1 MQPTIEQI
9 TAMLI
14 RNHLFQGLSPEKM
27 QIVVSNLQVL
37 DVPADQV
44 VCEQGQPPAAFYF
57 VLSGR
62 LKVTRY
68 SKTTHQEEMLGFLDE
83 GDFFGHDLFQEN
95 HPYQVSVD
103 AVTDSVLLVLDMAHA
118 RDLFEQVP
126 ELIPRMRM
134 LIESHNLQMRVPL
147 NWVNPEEFVYYI
159 ARKHVIFL
167 WGRLL
172 PWLFIGGIL
181 LGLMAALLQIPHML
195 VLQMVIG
202 ILLVVIAA
210 VLVWSYID
218 WSNDYC
224 IVTGRRVVYQE
235 KIVLLYDSRLET
247 PLEQIQSMKVD
258 TSQLGRIFH
267 YGNLNIR
274 SFTGTIL
281 FQGIRQPQD
290 VVNLIQEMQKRS
302 QSSLRQAELRQIE
315 DVLKQRIG
323 LVPPR
328 PPAPPKPDAQPK
340 GAQITRI
347 QKFMADLF
355 HLRYEYGD
363 TIQYRTH
370 WWILVRRIW
379 FLTLLLLTVLGL
391 MGYLLVN
398 SVTGQLKGFPVTGGF
413 FGLCVVLVVVFAGW
427 LYNYIDWHNDIYI
440 INNEQVVDINKKPL
454 GNEEKKV
461 APIKN
466 ILSVEYK
473 RLGVIGLI
481 LNFGTVYIRV
491 GESTF
496 TFDDVFN
503 PSEVQRDLFHRIS
516 QRNLKERQMQG
527 EAERQRIADWIST
540 YHRITRPR

>member
-1 MQPTIEQI
+1 
-9 TAMLI
+9 
-14 RNHLFQGLSPEKM
+14 
-27 QIVVSNLQVL
+27 
-37 DVPADQV
+37 
-44 VCEQGQPPAAFYF
+44 
-57 VLSGR
+57 
-62 LKVTRY
+62 
-68 SKTTHQEEMLGFLDE
+68 
-83 GDFFGHDLFQEN
+83 
-95 HPYQVSVD
+95 
-103 AVTDSVLLVLDMAHA
+103 LVA
-118 RDLFEQVP
+118 
-126 ELIPRMRM
+126 
-134 LIESHNLQMRVPL
+134 
-147 NWVNPEEFVYYI
+147 
-159 ARKHVIFL
+159 
-167 WGRLL
+167 
-172 PWLFIGGIL
+172 
-181 LGLMAALLQIPHML
+181 
-195 VLQMVIG
+195 
-202 ILLVVIAA
+202 IAA
-210 VLVWSYID
+210 VLVWTYID

-235 KIVLLYDSRLET
+235 KIILLYDSRLES

-258 TSQLGRIFH
+258 STQLGRIFH
-267 YGNLNIR
+267 YGDLTIR

-281 FQGIRQPQD
+281 FKGIRQPQD
-290 VVNLIQEMQKRS
+290 VVNLIQEMQKRT

-323 LVPPR
+323 LLPPR
-328 PPAPPKPDAQPK
+328 PPALSKPDAQAK
-340 GAQITRI
+340 GAQVTRL

-355 HLRYEYGD
+355 HLRYEFGD

-370 WWILVRRIW
+370 WWVLVQRIW
-379 FLTLLLLTVLGL
+379 FLSLLVLTVLGL
-391 MGYLLVN
+391 MGYLIVN
-398 SVTGQLKGFPVTGGF
+398 SLAGRLEGFPVTGGLL
-413 FGLCVVLVVVFAGW
+413 GLFVLLMAVFAGW
-427 LYNYIDWHNDIYI
+427 LYNYVDWHNDIYL

-491 GESTF
+491 GESTL

-527 EAERQRIADWIST
+527 EAERQRMADWIST